1 MSKYKLIATDFDG
14 TLLNDKKKVSLE
26 NLNSLKKGR
35 DLNFF
40 LVGVTART
48 SGSVFSIVDKNLF
61 DYFILNNG
69 THLYDV
75 KKEELTPLFLISEE
89 YYKKIFYD
97 MKEVCSEIDF
107 CSGTVYYIYGNDKVK
122 KPFIKNID
130 NIENLE
136 DVGRMNLFL
145 LEQDKIDYYCKVI
158 NERYND
164 IDCFVMQ
171 ESNDDYKW
179 LVLLP
184 KGVSKFSSLLKLGD
198 KLNVTK
204 EEIVAFGDGPNDV
217 EVISNVGCGVAMGN
231 AVPMLKEVAKNITK
245 NNNESGVSYFL
256 ENEILK

>member
-1 MSKYKLIATDFDG
+1 MRKFKLIATDFDG
-14 TLLNDKKKVSLE
+14 TLLNDKKNVSLE
-26 NLNSLKKGR
+26 NINSLKKGR
-35 DLNFF
+35 NLNFF

-48 SGSVFSIVDKNLF
+48 SGSVFSVVEKELF

-75 KKEELTPLFLISEE
+75 KNKELIPLFLIPED

-97 MKEVCSEIDF
+97 MKDFCSEIDF

-122 KPFIKNID
+122 KPFIVNID
-130 NIENLE
+130 NINNLN

-145 LEQDKIDYYCKVI
+145 LEQDKIDYYCDLI
-158 NERYND
+158 NERYKE

-171 ESNDDYKW
+171 ESNNDYKW

-184 KGVSKFSSLLKLGD
+184 KGVSKFSSLVRLSEI
-198 KLNVTK
+198 LNISK

-231 AVPMLKEVAKNITK
+231 AVDVLKSVTKNITK
-245 NNNESGVSYFL
+245 NNNENGVSYFL
-256 ENEILK
+256 ENKIFK